1 MEVLCAYVLKGDPK
15 RANKQDSILNL
26 NKTTLVLV
34 ELVPFV
40 PFLQPSPLLYSQFS
54 TTGSE

>member
-1 MEVLCAYVLKGDPK
+1 MDVLCAYVLKRDPK

-40 PFLQPSPLLYSQFS
+40 PLLQASPLLYSQFS